1 MSTFTFEQGRVSL
14 EVNMGRETIGVDGY
28 IQDPDGD
35 IYRAHSQ
42 RYSGY
47 TLSECLCKAL
57 IDMGVAPEWMQAI
70 DMIESAGIPYVT
82 DEDEPDE

>member
-1 MSTFTFEQGRVSL
+1 MSGYTFKNGRVH
-14 EVNMGRETIGVDGY
+14 VNVYPGHETTLVGGYVLTRNGGR
-28 IQDPDGD
+28 
-35 IYRAHSQ
+35 YRTHNQ

-57 IDMGVAPEWMQAI
+57 IALKVAADWPQAI

-82 DEDEPDE
+82 DEDEDY